1 MKGGFGVDLQ
11 LIPKRTRAEIDLD
24 AVRYNFNAVKAR
36 IGAAKICCVV
46 KANAYG
52 HGAVR
57 LARIYESLG
66 ADFLAVSGIE
76 EAMQLR
82 RAKIGL
88 PILILGYTDPACA
101 ALLSSQNISQCVFS
115 AAYGDALA
123 DCAAD
128 QGVRVKIHIKL
139 DTGMGRIG
147 FLCDELADAVHICK
161 HPSLIPEGIFTHFS
175 SASDGEA
182 GESFTSRQLALFEDA
197 VSYFLT
203 NGVDF
208 SIRHAANSGAV
219 LDYPNTH
226 FDMVRAGILL
236 YGYPSSNELRQ
247 ALELKPVL
255 KLKTTVV
262 HIKQIRQGD
271 TVGYGR
277 AFVADRDMTVATL
290 PIGYADGFARS
301 NRLTMPFMEVQ
312 GRPAPIVGGICMD
325 QCVIDISDI
334 PGVAVGASV
343 TVYGEMPYNSI
354 SAVAARNQT
363 IPYEILCSIGERVP
377 RIYLKDGHVVEI
389 VDNLL
394 D

>member
-1 MKGGFGVDLQ
+1 VNLQ

-24 AVRYNFNAVKAR
+24 AVRHNFNSVKSR
-36 IGAAKICCVV
+36 IGNAKICCVV

-52 HGAVR
+52 HGAIR

-82 RAKIGL
+82 NAAVGL

-101 ALLSSQNISQCVFS
+101 ALLASQNISQCVFS

-147 FLCDELADAVHICK
+147 FLCGEAQEMLDAVRVCK

-182 GESFTSRQLALFEDA
+182 GEEFTRRQFALFEDA
-197 VSYFLT
+197 VSYFAA

-208 SIRHAANSGAV
+208 AIRHAANSGAV
-219 LDYPNTH
+219 LDYPTAYL
-226 FDMVRAGILL
+226 DMVRAGILL
-236 YGYPSSNELRQ
+236 YGYPSSDEMRHTLD
-247 ALELKPVL
+247 LKPVL

-262 HIKQIRQGD
+262 HIKNIKRGD

-277 AFVADRDMTVATL
+277 AFVADHDMTVATL

-301 NRLTMPFMEVQ
+301 NRLTMPLMEIQ
-312 GRPAPIVGGICMD
+312 GLPAPIVGGICMD

-334 PGVAVGASV
+334 PNVTVGTSV
-343 TVYGEMPYNSI
+343 TVYGEMPFNSI
-354 SAVAARNQT
+354 PAVAERNQT

>member
-1 MKGGFGVDLQ
+1 MNLQ

-24 AVRYNFNAVKAR
+24 AVRYNFHAVKSR
-36 IGAAKICCVV
+36 IGNAKICCVV

-52 HGAVR
+52 HGAIR
-57 LARIYESLG
+57 LAQIYESLG

-82 RAKIGL
+82 NAAVDL

-147 FLCDELADAVHICK
+147 FLCDEAQDMADATRICK

-182 GESFTSRQLALFEDA
+182 GEAFTRRQLALFEDA
-197 VSYFLT
+197 VSYFAE

-219 LDYPNTH
+219 LDYPTAH
-226 FDMVRAGILL
+226 LDMVRAGILL
-236 YGYPSSNELRQ
+236 YGYPSSDQLRQ
-247 ALELKPVL
+247 TLELKPVL
-255 KLKTTVV
+255 RLKTTVV
-262 HIKQIRQGD
+262 HIKKIKQGD

-277 AFVADRDMTVATL
+277 AFVADHDMTVATL

-301 NRLTMPFMEVQ
+301 NRLVMPLMEVQ
-312 GRPAPIVGGICMD
+312 GLPAPIVGGICMD
-325 QCVIDISDI
+325 QCVIDISNI
-334 PGVAVGASV
+334 LNVAVGTSV
-343 TVYGEMPYNSI
+343 TVYGEMPFNSI
-354 SAVAARNQT
+354 PAVAERNQT

-377 RIYLKDGHVVEI
+377 RIYFEGGHVVEI